1 MRFDRVA
8 VTGGSGRLGAFV
20 ADELRRHCEV
30 TVLDLTPPAADIAF
44 SETDVLDPSGLHAAL
59 EGHDAVVHL
68 AGIDLDTETSGDAY
82 LRVNVLGTWNL
93 LEAAHAHGIG
103 RAVLCS
109 SVTAT
114 GLGEARPDFPPQYLP
129 VDEQHPLSPCHP
141 YGVSKQLME
150 AAAVSF
156 RRRGMEVVCLRPMLV
171 MLPHNFE
178 LARERAADAASRWL
192 FYYVGAKDCARAFR
206 CALEAPD
213 LPHSTCFITAAD
225 SCHREPT
232 LEWLERALGTL
243 PEVRE
248 PRLYA
253 DTPRASVFDGSRAR
267 NMLDFSP
274 TTDWPALETSHLQ
287 KETR

>member
-20 ADELRRHCEV
+20 VEELRRHCEV
-30 TVLDLTPPAADIAF
+30 TVLDLTPPAADVAF
-44 SETDVLDPSGLHAAL
+44 TKTDVLDAGSLHAAL
-59 EGHDAVVHL
+59 EDHDAVVHL
-68 AGIDLDTETSGDAY
+68 AGIDLDTETSGEAY

-129 VDEQHPLSPCHP
+129 VDEEHPLAPCHP
-141 YGVSKQLME
+141 YGVSKRLME
-150 AAAVSF
+150 AAAESSVCH
-156 RRRGMEVVCLRPMLV
+156 GMEVVCLRPMLV

-192 FYYVGAKDCARAFR
+192 FYYVGAEDCARAFR

-213 LPHSTCFITAAD
+213 LPYSTCFITAAD
-225 SCHREPT
+225 SCHSEPT
-232 LEWLERALGTL
+232 LEWLERTLDVL

-248 PRLYA
+248 PQLYV

-267 NMLDFSP
+267 NVLDFSP
-274 TTDWPALETSHLQ
+274 TTDWTALEGSHLRQ
-287 KETR
+287 ERR